1 MRTRDGAVPD
11 VLDICTKPIEEMTPA
26 ELERFKEHASE
37 QVAHFKEVVKAAGR
51 LASMFPAEGD
61 TDTVLAL
68 KEKLQE
74 EWQSPSGGSA
84 ERIKVLMESIERE
97 RDPAAT

>member
-11 VLDICTKPIEEMTPA
+11 VLDICTKPIEEMTRD
-26 ELERFKEHASE
+26 ELERFIEHASE
-37 QVAHFKEVVKAAGR
+37 QVAHFKRQKKVVRR

-84 ERIKVLMESIERE
+84 ERIKILMESIEKE
-97 RDPAAT
+97 RDRVTT

>member
-11 VLDICTKPIEEMTPA
+11 VPDIDAKPIEEMTRD
-26 ELERFKEHASE
+26 ELERFMEHASE
-37 QVAHFKEVVKAAGR
+37 QVALFKRSVKAARR

-61 TDTVLAL
+61 TDTVRAL

-97 RDPAAT
+97 RDPVTT